1 MSRARDFA
9 DLAGSADAGGITG
22 RNLIIN
28 GAMQVAQRGTSHTY
42 NNNES
47 GYDSIDRIFSAA
59 FVTGGSLAISQQT
72 ANYSGVDAEYF
83 LRATPSGSVS
93 AGSATIYSEY
103 RVEDVISVSNKTF
116 TLSFDAKAASAL
128 TFQFRRRQY
137 YGSGGSTEEYSSFSD
152 ISVTTSWQRKTI
164 TFTIPDLSG
173 KTIGNGS
180 FLGLFFYWSTHQGS
194 DNLNDAAIDITNL
207 QLEVGEKATPFE
219 HRSYGDEL
227 AKCKRYFNQWSD
239 GGQTYNSLGI
249 GTMYTNT
256 YLQGG
261 FELDVEMRAVP
272 TLVQVNS
279 SSAYGCSV
287 HGAFPQFD
295 TFSGLDGGTTERAV
309 MLYRNGSIT
318 STQGASGPMY
328 AVSNKLALDAEL

>member
-1 MSRARDFA
+1 MSKAA
-9 DLAGSADAGGITG
+9 ELAALIGSQTALSN

-47 GYDSIDRIFSAA
+47 GYDTIDRIFSAA
-59 FVTGGSLAISQQT
+59 FVTGGSLTISQQT

-116 TLSFDAKAASAL
+116 TLSFDAKAASNL

-173 KTIGNGS
+173 KTIGSGS
-180 FLGLFFYWSTHQGS
+180 FLSLFFYWSTHQGS

-207 QLEVGEKATPFE
+207 QLEVGEQATPFE
-219 HRSYGDEL
+219 HRSFADEL
-227 AKCKRYFNQWSD
+227 QRCQRYLYRIETDTTSGGFVNLTGWDSNNTYGPLRYPVKMRAAPSLSTGAAMSD
-239 GGQTYNSLGI
+239 FLILSNGANPTPTGI
-249 GTMYTNT
+249 GNN
-256 YLQGG
+256 G
-261 FELDVEMRAVP
+261 
-272 TLVQVNS
+272 S
-279 SSAYGCSV
+279 SSQMMELNVQSTSNITGGRSYWMRLVDTSNG
-287 HGAFPQFD
+287 FMQF
-295 TFSGLDGGTTERAV
+295 
-309 MLYRNGSIT
+309 
-318 STQGASGPMY
+318 
-328 AVSNKLALDAEL
+328 DAEL